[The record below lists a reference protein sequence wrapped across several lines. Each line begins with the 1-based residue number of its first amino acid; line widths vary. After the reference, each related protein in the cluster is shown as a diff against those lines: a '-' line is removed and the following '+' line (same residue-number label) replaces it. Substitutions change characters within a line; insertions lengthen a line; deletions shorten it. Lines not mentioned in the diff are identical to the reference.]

1 MKIKPRRNPCQR
13 RTTSRQNPR
22 RAHPDTRLIEMT
34 VLTQLVKLIAILAAA
49 ALLGNWFLSELRA
62 ARRNA
67 KPWYAVYLTPPGIL
81 VILSAIILPI
91 AVWYFKH
98 P

>member
-1 MKIKPRRNPCQR
+1 
-13 RTTSRQNPR
+13 
-22 RAHPDTRLIEMT
+22 MT
-34 VLTQLVKLIAILAAA
+34 ILTQVLKLIAVLAAA

-91 AVWYFKH
+91 AVWYFKQQ
-98 P
+98 

>member
-1 MKIKPRRNPCQR
+1 
-13 RTTSRQNPR
+13 
-22 RAHPDTRLIEMT
+22 MT
-34 VLTQLVKLIAILAAA
+34 ILTQLVKLIAILAAA

-67 KPWYAVYLTPPGIL
+67 QPWYAVYLTPPGIL

-91 AVWYFKH
+91 AVWYFQH
-98 P
+98 R

>member
-1 MKIKPRRNPCQR
+1 MRIKCRRNPFLQ
-13 RTTSRQNPR
+13 RQNPE
-22 RAHPDTRLIEMT
+22 RAHPDVRLIEMT
-34 VLTQLVKLIAILAAA
+34 VLTQLIKLIAILAAA

-62 ARRNA
+62 VRRNA